1 MEPPPMGEKQMTRR
15 GNTGNNGERRRI
27 IRGTALLFAVPY
39 VVSVSEQHL
48 ENVQRKGGLP
58 SHSND

>member
-1 MEPPPMGEKQMTRR
+1 MTRR
-15 GNTGNNGERRRI
+15 GNTENNGRMRRI

-48 ENVQRKGGLP
+48 ENEQYKGGLP
-58 SHSND
+58 SHGND

>member
-1 MEPPPMGEKQMTRR
+1 MEPPPMGEKEMTRR
-15 GNTGNNGERRRI
+15 GNTENNGRMRRI

-48 ENVQRKGGLP
+48 ENEQYKGGLP
-58 SHSND
+58 SHGND

>member
-1 MEPPPMGEKQMTRR
+1 MTRH
-15 GNTGNNGERRRI
+15 GNTANKGGDRTRCI

-48 ENVQRKGGLP
+48 ENVQRKGVLP
-58 SHSND
+58 SHANDKEYVL